1 MHRLLCAAESLLTT
15 HHTHRAPGCWVCR
28 ATLVSLLCLLLWD
41 ASGLDVWVMQHIA
54 SPAGFELTNNYW
66 LSAVLHTGA
75 RNAAVVVF
83 VCLWLLALVWPSN
96 AHPQLGRR
104 VQRVWLL
111 LGVALSLMLISTLK
125 AMSGVSCPWELS
137 QFGGTAAY
145 VSHWRFGVADNGS
158 GGCFPGGHVSSA
170 FGYVALLPGFLMAAE
185 ARIRSRARMALFA
198 LMVIGLAL
206 GLAQTLRGAHYPSH
220 TLWTAWL
227 CWVSAWAW
235 YVLGEWLQVKCL
247 RCPLKKTA
255 HAHAQDGQNKTSQD
269 KASPTQP

>member
-1 MHRLLCAAESLLTT
+1 MRHLFSAAESLITT
-15 HHTHRAPGCWVCR
+15 HRTHRTLGWWMWR

-75 RNAAVVVF
+75 RNAAVVVI

-125 AMSGVSCPWELS
+125 ALSGVSCPWELS

-185 ARIRSRARMALFA
+185 APIRSRARMALFA

-235 YVLGEWLQVKCL
+235 YVLGEWLQVKRL
-247 RCPLKKTA
+247 RYPQKKTA
-255 HAHAQDGQNKTSQD
+255 HAQAGHNKTSRD
-269 KASPTQP
+269 KASPTHP

>member
-1 MHRLLCAAESLLTT
+1 MHHLFSAAASLVTT
-15 HHTHRAPGCWVCR
+15 HPTHRPSGWWVCR

-41 ASGLDVWVMQHIA
+41 ASGLDLWVMQHIA
-54 SPAGFELTNNYW
+54 SPAGFVLTNNYW

-83 VCLWLLALVWPSN
+83 VCLWLLALVWPSK

-158 GGCFPGGHVSSA
+158 GGCFPGGHASSA
-170 FGYVALLPGFLMAAE
+170 FGYMALLPSCLMAAQ
-185 ARIRSRARMALFA
+185 AGTRSRARMVLFA
-198 LMVIGLAL
+198 LVVIGLAL
-206 GLAQTLRGAHYPSH
+206 GLTQTLRGAHYPSH

-235 YVLGEWLQVKCL
+235 YAVGEWLQVKRL
-247 RCPLKKTA
+247 RCPLKQTA
-255 HAHAQDGQNKTSQD
+255 LAQAAQNKTSQD